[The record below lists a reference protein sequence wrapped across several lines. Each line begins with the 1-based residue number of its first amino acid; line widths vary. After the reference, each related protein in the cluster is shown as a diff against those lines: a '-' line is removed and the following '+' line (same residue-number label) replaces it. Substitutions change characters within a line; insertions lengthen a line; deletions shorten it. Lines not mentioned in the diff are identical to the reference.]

1 MATIREYIQAKLER
15 YNIDLPEAELDALL
29 IDSDLVGTDPYSTAA
44 AKPIKLAIV
53 KCIPELLLQPDITE
67 GGYSR
72 KLDKDAVIAFYSLL
86 CKELGVE
93 NQLTPKPTLKN
104 ISNRW

>member
-1 MATIREYIQAKLER
+1 MATIREYIQAKLDR
-15 YNIDLPEAELDALL
+15 YNIELSEAEIDAILAYN
-29 IDSDLVGTDPYSTAA
+29 DLVGPDTYSSSASRA
-44 AKPIKLAIV
+44 VKLAIV

-67 GGYSR
+67 GGFSR
-72 KLDKDAVIAFYSLL
+72 KFDKAAVIAYYSML

-93 NQLTPKPTLKN
+93 DQLTPKPNLKN